1 MSNIKIVVVDRGWV
15 FIGNV
20 FKSAESTSIKNCH
33 VIRRWGTSE
42 GLGELC
48 IKGKLDKT
56 ILDKCLD
63 VEIPL
68 KSIIAYLDCD
78 QEKWNNLL

>member
-1 MSNIKIVVVDRGWV
+1 MSSIKIVVVDRGWV

-20 FKSAESTSIKNCH
+20 FKGSDSTLIKNAH
-33 VIRRWGTSE
+33 VIRRWGTCE

-48 IKGKLDKT
+48 IKGKLQNT
-56 ILDKCLD
+56 ILEKCLD

-68 KSIIAYLDCD
+68 KSIIAFFDCD
-78 QEKWNNLL
+78 QEKWNNCL

>member
-1 MSNIKIVVVDRGWV
+1 MSNIKIVVVDRGWI

-20 FKSAESTSIKNCH
+20 FKGSCSTLIKNAY

-48 IKGKLDKT
+48 LKGKLENT
-56 ILDKCLD
+56 ILEKCLD

-68 KSIIAYLDCD
+68 KSIIAYFDCD
-78 QEKWNNLL
+78 QDKWNKIL

>member
-1 MSNIKIVVVDRGWV
+1 MSDIKIVVADRGWV
-15 FIGNV
+15 FIGRV
-20 FKSAESTSIKNCH
+20 WKGSESLKIQNAF

-48 IKGKLDKT
+48 IKGKLPDT

-63 VEIPL
+63 VEIPNE
-68 KSIIAYLDCD
+68 SIKAIFSCD
-78 QEKWNNLL
+78 QEKWDI